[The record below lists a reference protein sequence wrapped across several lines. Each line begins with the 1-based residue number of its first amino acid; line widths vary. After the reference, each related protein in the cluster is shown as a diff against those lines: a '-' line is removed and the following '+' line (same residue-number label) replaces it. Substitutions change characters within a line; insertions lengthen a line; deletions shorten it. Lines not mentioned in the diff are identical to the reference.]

1 MGTFRLQTL
10 YKVYISMYNA
20 FHVVVHFLPPVR
32 IYIYDICT
40 YPLTTF
46 QIHDKIAPVHEC
58 PHKNCSKGFH
68 EKFDLSRHLKTHSA
82 PRCDKCRK
90 LLPGKDKKHICK
102 PPDGEKD
109 PDLKCT
115 ICGIYL
121 DTKVKWGFHMWKHT
135 KDPAYIQTRSTVIQK
150 QLVNPLS
157 EEPICLK
164 SKHAANSN
172 SVLQEVKS

>member
-1 MGTFRLQTL
+1 
-10 YKVYISMYNA
+10 MYNA

-82 PRCDKCRK
+82 PRCDKCSK

-109 PDLKCT
+109 PELKCT

-135 KDPAYIQTRSTVIQK
+135 KDPAYIQTRPTVIQK
-150 QLVNPLS
+150 ELIVNPSS

-164 SKHAANSN
+164 SKHIANSN
-172 SVLQEVKS
+172 SVMQEVKS